1 MHFGRNQLS
10 RVSLGF
16 SPLIPNHTSDWQ
28 FNNATALH
36 HTFARLQPV
45 QDKIDALQ
53 VENQRLRALSDA
65 APRLYYAL
73 VAFAAASPRMRVNLA
88 ADTHSLPRFS
98 KRTPRHCKRPFVQ
111 QSRDCFLRAAPFMPW
126 LTYSDL
132 VSGSFRPARAVLFSF
147 PSPYYCA
154 IGLR

>member
-28 FNNATALH
+28 FNNASALH
-36 HTFARLQPV
+36 RTFARLQPV

-65 APRLYYAL
+65 APHSTLRACRFRFGFL
-73 VAFAAASPRMRVNLA
+73 SWRVNLA

-98 KRTPRHCKRPFVQ
+98 KRTLRHCNRLLVLIPLEI
-111 QSRDCFLRAAPFMPW
+111 FLRAAPFMP
-126 LTYSDL
+126 
-132 VSGSFRPARAVLFSF
+132 
-147 PSPYYCA
+147 
-154 IGLR
+154 